1 MADPTVLSLGGV
13 GRDAFPN
20 REALSKMNIKIGIL
34 SDTHLKKVSREI
46 EHIFEEYLADKD
58 LVLHAGDVVSEEVL
72 NFLGQKELH
81 AVHGN
86 MDPFEVQRRL
96 PGKSILELG
105 PFRLGL
111 VHGWGP
117 SAGLEDRIVSEFT
130 DVDVI
135 VYGHSHIAANHTRDG
150 ILFFNPGTA
159 TGYASSGIHSIGVL
173 ELGETV
179 TGRIIPL

>member
-1 MADPTVLSLGGV
+1 
-13 GRDAFPN
+13 
-20 REALSKMNIKIGIL
+20 MNIKIGVL
-34 SDTHLKKVSREI
+34 SDTHLQGLSKEL
-46 EHIFEEYLADKD
+46 EHIFEEYLIDKD
-58 LVLHAGDVVSEEVL
+58 LVLHAGDVVSEEIL
-72 NFLGQKELH
+72 DFLGQKELH

-96 PGKSILELG
+96 PGKSVLELG
-105 PFRLGL
+105 AFRIGL

-117 SAGLEDRIVSEFT
+117 SAGLEDRVISEFK

-159 TGYASSGIHSIGVL
+159 TGYASSGIHSIGTL
-173 ELGETV
+173 ELGETI

>member
-1 MADPTVLSLGGV
+1 
-13 GRDAFPN
+13 
-20 REALSKMNIKIGIL
+20 MNIKIGIL
-34 SDTHLKKVSREI
+34 SDTHLQKVSREF
-46 EHIFEEYLADKD
+46 ECIFEEYLADKD
-58 LVLHAGDVVSEEVL
+58 LVLHAGDVVSEDVL
-72 NFLGQKELH
+72 DFLGQKELH
-81 AVHGN
+81 AVRGN

-96 PGKSILELG
+96 PGKSVLELG
-105 PFRLGL
+105 AFRVGL

-135 VYGHSHIAANHTRDG
+135 IYGHSHIAVNHLRDG
-150 ILFFNPGTA
+150 ILYFNPGTA

-173 ELGETV
+173 ELGETI